1 MAPMSCAFVANTAG
15 YCSSTMNVPG
25 DPGLVGVA
33 IEFQFA
39 TFGVNY
45 VGCPLA
51 PGLAASNIV
60 RATLDY

>member
-1 MAPMSCAFVANTAG
+1 MQ
-15 YCSSTMNVPG
+15 VPG
-25 DPGLVGVA
+25 GPGLVGVA

-39 TFGVNY
+39 TFNVNY